1 MKNRS
6 IPWRMGLALFL
17 FGGSPELL
25 PPEILSAQQFGQP
38 AIIPPPAAS
47 TQNNGT
53 TTGVSPFAA
62 SQSGDRGSV
71 ASPVRPPVA
80 NQGTTDWQSRGSNSG
95 VKNRNSSTAN
105 AAPLAHIA
113 KVTPGG
119 EVLPR
124 TAGQVW
130 RNYDISP
137 FTSKFPKESRPQQE
151 IIDWILRETGTD
163 LWFNEPLGILNAT
176 SDTLRVYHSPEVQ
189 ATVYDIVDRFVDP
202 KAANDVL
209 TFHVVTVGSPNWR
222 SRAFSILQPIQVQ
235 SDGIQGWLV
244 SRENAAVLLGEL
256 KRRSDF
262 REIQGPSIYVP
273 SGHTEFLHRTRPV
286 NYIESLIPN
295 PANPI
300 AAMLMNGSLNE
311 GYALEVSSLK
321 SREGDLIEAVVKC
334 HVNQLEKF
342 QTVNIDLRN
351 PLGQAQRSMIQVPQV
366 VTWRL
371 HERFKWPADKVLLL
385 SCGVVATPGSTSN
398 GLIPIPGLQSSGRAD
413 ALLFFEVKRASETT
427 GLPTT
432 GGNAAATAV
441 RPSVNSQG
449 RY

>member
-1 MKNRS
+1 MQNRS

-17 FGGSPELL
+17 FGVSPESLF
-25 PPEILSAQQFGQP
+25 AQQFGQP
-38 AIIPPPAAS
+38 ARTPTPAAS
-47 TQNNGT
+47 TQSNGT
-53 TTGVSPFAA
+53 TASASPLAP
-62 SQSGDRGSV
+62 SQSGNPVGPV

-80 NQGTTDWQSRGSNSG
+80 NPGATDWQSRGSAIAG
-95 VKNRNSSTAN
+95 QNRRSSSAN

-163 LWFNEPLGILNAT
+163 LWFNEPLGILSAT
-176 SDTLRVYHSPEVQ
+176 NDTLRVYHSPEVQ

-300 AAMLMNGSLNE
+300 AAMPMNGSLNE

-321 SREGDLIEAVVKC
+321 SREGDLIEAVIKC